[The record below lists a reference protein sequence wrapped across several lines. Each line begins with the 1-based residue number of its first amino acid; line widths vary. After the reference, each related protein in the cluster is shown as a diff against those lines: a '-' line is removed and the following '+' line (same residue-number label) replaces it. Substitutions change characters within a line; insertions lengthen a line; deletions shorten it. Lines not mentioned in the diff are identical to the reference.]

1 MEHLLF
7 RETKADL
14 QRTHN
19 GGTTDLRPKKVGGT
33 GDSGQSLFV
42 PLEEVQFCSVK
53 ADGLQPHGL
62 QVKIKEFKG
71 SILQV

>member
-19 GGTTDLRPKKVGGT
+19 GGTTDLRPKKVGG
-33 GDSGQSLFV
+33 GGGQSLFV
-42 PLEEVQFCSVK
+42 SLEEVQFCSVK